1 MAVEQFEKSVEE
13 TFQRLVKKVLDENAI
28 HYQYE
33 ATKTDLV
40 KFQSEINA
48 GVEELLQAQAQ
59 LHFNVVEATTVQEWD
74 KTIQKN

>member
-1 MAVEQFEKSVEE
+1 
-13 TFQRLVKKVLDENAI
+13 LI
-28 HYQYE
+28 
-33 ATKTDLV
+33 
-40 KFQSEINA
+40 KFPSEINA